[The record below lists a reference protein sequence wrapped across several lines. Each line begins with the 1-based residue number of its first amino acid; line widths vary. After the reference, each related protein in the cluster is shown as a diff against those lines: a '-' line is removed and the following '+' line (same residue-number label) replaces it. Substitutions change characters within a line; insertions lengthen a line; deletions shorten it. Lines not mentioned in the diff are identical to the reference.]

1 MMCIN
6 YCDDPETMVIKL
18 LLLLLLFT
26 IVLMSCIRK
35 GKTERVQLNSGT
47 TRRLR
52 FIITCTSDD
61 KEEKEDNGKPQRQR
75 RRGVEG
81 VEAYDDGDNHDDDV
95 WVK

>member
-1 MMCIN
+1 MMCII
-6 YCDDPETMVIKL
+6 YCDDSETMVIK

-61 KEEKEDNGKPQRQR
+61 KEEKEDKGKRRRQR
-75 RRGVEG
+75 RRR
-81 VEAYDDGDNHDDDV
+81 
-95 WVK
+95 